1 MLSFLSRIRFIRWL
15 NTVEKTPGI
24 SVNKVVRLLFKAF
37 LFAFLA
43 VTLQALLVSLKVPY
57 ANTIYVQIGIL
68 LLIYIPFFRWMNAE
82 MMYTRPQAVAR
93 GKDGKPLGK
102 KLASKAKKI
111 KYAGVKGKG
120 PKFR

>member
-24 SVNKVVRLLFKAF
+24 STNKIVRLLFKAF

-43 VTLQALLVSLKVPY
+43 VSIQAILVTLKVPY
-57 ANTIYVQIGIL
+57 AKTIYAQIGIL
-68 LLIYIPFFRWMNAE
+68 ILIYIPFFRWMNAE
-82 MMYTRPQAVAR
+82 MIYTRPQPALR
-93 GKDGKPLGK
+93 GKNGKGK
-102 KLASKAKKI
+102 KLSSKAKKI

>member
-1 MLSFLSRIRFIRWL
+1 MLSFLSSIRFIRWL

-24 SVNKVVRLLFKAF
+24 STNKIVRLLFKAF

-43 VTLQALLVSLKVPY
+43 VSIQALLVTLNVPY
-57 ANTIYVQIGIL
+57 AKTIYAQIGIL
-68 LLIYIPFFRWMNAE
+68 ILIYIPFFRWMNAE
-82 MMYTRPQAVAR
+82 MIHTRPQPIAR

-102 KLASKAKKI
+102 KLSSKAKKI

>member
-15 NTVEKTPGI
+15 NTVEKTPGL
-24 SVNKVVRLLFKAF
+24 SVNKTVRLLVKAM

-43 VTLQALLVSLKVPY
+43 VSLQTLLVGLKIPY
-57 ANTIYVQIGIL
+57 ADTIYAQIGIL

-82 MMYTRPQAVAR
+82 MVYTRPQAVAR

-102 KLASKAKKI
+102 KLVSKAKKV